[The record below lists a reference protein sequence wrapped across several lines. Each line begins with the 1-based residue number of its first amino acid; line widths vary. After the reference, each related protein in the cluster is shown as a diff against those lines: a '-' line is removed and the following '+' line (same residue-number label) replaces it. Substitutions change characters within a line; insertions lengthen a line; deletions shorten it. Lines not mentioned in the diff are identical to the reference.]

1 VIAQRVTIRVYHR
14 PRCGYNLYPS
24 SPCKEQIM
32 SNSPLIAP
40 VFLARLLAEFTT
52 AETTGVL
59 LTGSYAR
66 GDATEFSDVDLVR
79 YVTTLPEADT
89 DRYTLAWRE
98 GWLVSLSCATVA
110 GKRDELA
117 RPETAIWAVPGLR
130 QARLLLDGDGSLAA
144 LLDEAHTF
152 CWEPL
157 QGAADAYASYELMGL
172 AEEAHKVLAGLRRGD
187 EALALYGT
195 WGLVLGLARA
205 VATQRGVL
213 IRTEN
218 AFFQQVQETVGAT
231 SAWAAAFRQAA
242 GFEVAAPLER
252 AAAGLR
258 LYQATAALFAPIVR
272 PAHRPVIEATL
283 ARIRGA

>member
-1 VIAQRVTIRVYHR
+1 M
-14 PRCGYNLYPS
+14 P
-24 SPCKEQIM
+24 
-32 SNSPLIAP
+32 NSFEDRTLSDPPPITDA
-40 VFLARLLAEFTT
+40 FLARLLAEFTT

-59 LTGSYAR
+59 LTGSHAR

-79 YVTTLPEADT
+79 YVTALPEGDEA
-89 DRYTLAWRE
+89 RYTLAWRE

-110 GKRDELA
+110 GKRGELA

-130 QARLLLDGDGSLAA
+130 QARLLLDRDGALAA
-144 LLDEAHTF
+144 LLDEARAF
-152 CWEPL
+152 RWEPL
-157 QGAADAYASYELMGL
+157 QEAADAYASYELMGL
-172 AEEAHKVLAGLRRGD
+172 AEEAHKALAGLRGGD
-187 EALALYGT
+187 ETLALYGT
-195 WGLVLGLARA
+195 WGLTLGLARA
-205 VATQRGVL
+205 MAVQRGAL

-218 AFFQQVQETVGAT
+218 VYFRQVQEAVGVD

-283 ARIRGA
+283 ARIRDANLL